1 VSLAVLGAIAF
12 DAPHLDY
19 HALAPEIIV
28 TTTAIVVLL
37 VDLFGGRSVRPLL
50 SRLTAIGLLAAV
62 VPLLTLGAD
71 GVDRSM
77 FDGGYVVDNFSLVL
91 KAFFLLV
98 AYMTI
103 LISVDHLADGD
114 YYEGEYYLL
123 LTTSVLGM
131 LMMASSRDLISIFVA
146 LETISIPT
154 YLLAGFK
161 KWDRKSNEAML
172 KYFLFGV
179 LSSAVML
186 YGMSLVYGV
195 AGSTLLT
202 DIAVTAA
209 DSGDLEQVFTV
220 GVFLTLVGFAFKI
233 SAAPFHF
240 WTPDTYEGAPTP
252 VTAFLSVASKAGGF
266 VGIFPLIYI
275 GFYAASDTWQPLLW
289 ALAALSMT
297 VGNVVALRQ
306 TNVVRMLAYSS
317 IAQAGFM
324 LVPFAVAPDGG
335 ARDNAFEAT
344 VIYMLVYGAMNMG
357 AFACVIA
364 IARRTKSGEISSF
377 GGLFEYAPALAVCM
391 SLFLFSLAGVPP
403 LAGWFAKFV
412 MFRAVLDAN
421 GAAAVTLG
429 IIAAVNS
436 VIAFFYYANI
446 ARQMFF
452 NPPAVDDRTP
462 IRIPTALLSS
472 IAMSIL
478 LVVGVGIY
486 PQLFARLGELTPFTT

>member
-1 VSLAVLGAIAF
+1 
-12 DAPHLDY
+12 
-19 HALAPEIIV
+19 
-28 TTTAIVVLL
+28 
-37 VDLFGGRSVRPLL
+37 
-50 SRLTAIGLLAAV
+50 
-62 VPLLTLGAD
+62 
-71 GVDRSM
+71 
-77 FDGGYVVDNFSLVL
+77 
-91 KAFFLLV
+91 
-98 AYMTI
+98 
-103 LISVDHLADGD
+103 
-114 YYEGEYYLL
+114 
-123 LTTSVLGM
+123 M

-202 DIAVTAA
+202 DIAETAA
-209 DSGDLEQVFTV
+209 APGELEQVFTV

-266 VGIFPLIYI
+266 VGIFPLIYV

-297 VGNVVALRQ
+297 VGNVIAIRQ

-391 SLFLFSLAGVPP
+391 SLFLFSLAGVPQRRGRHARHHRRGQLGGRVLLLRQHRP
-403 LAGWFAKFV
+403 ADVLQPAGRRRSHAHPHPHGTAQQHRDVGPARRRRRHLPAALRPPRRADAVHRV
-412 MFRAVLDAN
+412 MAGGPSSQRA
-421 GAAAVTLG
+421 T
-429 IIAAVNS
+429 
-436 VIAFFYYANI
+436 
-446 ARQMFF
+446 R
-452 NPPAVDDRTP
+452 R
-462 IRIPTALLSS
+462 R
-472 IAMSIL
+472 
-478 LVVGVGIY
+478 
-486 PQLFARLGELTPFTT
+486 